1 MMEIIFKNPQVEEDI
16 REELRELIEDKFG
29 VEILEIN

>member
-1 MMEIIFKNPQVEEDI
+1 MEIIFKNPQVEEDI